1 VNIARFFLRYHEL
14 VTRRFEALLSECAA
28 EYLLFWAFQE
38 GFSARMQ
45 RVLQSERRHWKALV
59 AATGRRRLM
68 KGFWEID
75 RADRERCSFEGQVGS
90 VEDCNFR
97 GYEAVL
103 SSMPLI

>member
-1 VNIARFFLRYHEL
+1 M

-68 KGFWEID
+68 KGFGRLIVPIGNGVHLKD
-75 RADRERCSFEGQVGS
+75 KLGVSKIAISGDMKRC
-90 VEDCNFR
+90 CHR
-97 GYEAVL
+97 CL
-103 SSMPLI
+103 